1 MALAL
6 AMVIT
11 NGNGNGN
18 GYDRIPPKQN
28 PYDQLYQG
36 EHEQSYQETATVGG
50 NVEYYQL
57 PGHLYGAAAYLHG

>member
-1 MALAL
+1 M
-6 AMVIT
+6 AMVI
-11 NGNGNGN
+11 
-18 GYDRIPPKQN
+18 DRIPPKQN